1 VQAEFDALIPALRA
15 KKIDAIVASM
25 SITPERRK
33 NVDFTERYYQT
44 PARMMI
50 RDGVDLDISPAGL
63 KGRKIGV
70 QRTTIH
76 DRYATATF
84 KQSTIVR
91 YAKQD
96 EVFLDLKSGRLDATL
111 VDVVAGDIG
120 FLKTPAGKGF
130 RFHGPF
136 YTDPAFFGDGAGI
149 AVRKGDDKLRTAL
162 NGAIAAIRADGSYK
176 KIQDAYFAF
185 DIYGADVAKKP

>member
-1 VQAEFDALIPALRA
+1 MLGPLRRLPSTWTRLPP
-15 KKIDAIVASM
+15 VAAAAFWM
-25 SITPERRK
+25 SICAIAFSAMAVAVR
-33 NVDFTERYYQT
+33 F
-44 PARMMI
+44 
-50 RDGVDLDISPAGL
+50 
-63 KGRKIGV
+63 
-70 QRTTIH
+70 
-76 DRYATATF
+76 ATATF
-84 KQSTIVR
+84 KQSQIVR

-149 AVRKGDDKLRTAL
+149 AVRKGDDALRTQL
-162 NGAIAAIRADGSYK
+162 NGAIAALRADGSYK
-176 KIQDAYFAF
+176 KIQDKYFAF
-185 DIYGADVAKKP
+185 DIYGADGAKKP